1 MSAALAKIGLIA
13 AVADNNIIGNANEL
27 PWKIK
32 SEWAYFARMTKGKP
46 LIMGRKT
53 YESVN
58 GPLKDRPNIVITR
71 DKTFQAVE
79 GVAVV
84 HDIQEAITEAQLIAA
99 RLGCDEI
106 MVGGGAEIYRQS
118 LPFADRLYLTEIH
131 LKVDGDT
138 AFPAFNKV
146 EWQEVKREFHEKKQ
160 GETADYT
167 ITVLERKLA

>member
-13 AVADNNIIGNANEL
+13 AVAENNIIGSANEL

-71 DKTFQAVE
+71 DKTFKAVE
-79 GVAVV
+79 GVVV
-84 HDIQEAITEAQLIAA
+84 THNMKDALHEAQLIAA
-99 RLGCDEI
+99 RDGVDEI
-106 MVGGGAEIYRQS
+106 MVGGGAEIYAQA

-131 LKVDGDT
+131 LKVAGDT
-138 AFPAFNKV
+138 AFPPFNRV
-146 EWQEVKREFHEKKQ
+146 EWQEIKREFHEKKQ

-167 ITVLERKLA
+167 ITVLERKLR